1 MLSKSE
7 IVSYLNLIVF
17 FGGLVQ
23 CSYGQ
28 GDTGMLFKSEIV
40 FYLNLMVFFG
50 GLVHCSYG

>member
-1 MLSKSE
+1 MSKSE
-7 IVSYLNLIVF
+7 IVFYLNLMVF
-17 FGGLVQ
+17 IGGLVH